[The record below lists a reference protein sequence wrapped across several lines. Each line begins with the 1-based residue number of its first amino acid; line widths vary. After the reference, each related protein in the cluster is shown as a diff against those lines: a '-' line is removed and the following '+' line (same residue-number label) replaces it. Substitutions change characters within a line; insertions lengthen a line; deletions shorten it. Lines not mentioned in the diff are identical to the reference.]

1 LSTPFYDKK
10 MKKTGLTI
18 ARRSHTSQK
27 NAAIKQPIFSRECL
41 AKDERRTA
49 TRTRVAEEKGLN

>member
-1 LSTPFYDKK
+1 

-27 NAAIKQPIFSRECL
+27 NTAIKQPFFSRECL